1 MRLKAISFLLAVS
14 IIASLTPF
22 ASAWEESAAGKMQ
35 WPVQAGIPVQRAG
48 SDDMTVHTKAIDISR
63 EDAAEGL
70 NQLGLFQG
78 TANGFELERIPTRQE
93 MAVMQIRLIG
103 LEELA
108 ITDPVSHPFTDVD
121 SWASPY
127 VGAAYF
133 LGLINGTSETTF
145 GGNEPTTAPQYIS
158 LVLRTLGYSDQDGD
172 FTWNESWRLADMIG
186 LTAGQ
191 YGADSGFNRGD
202 MAYIS
207 FNALGTF
214 IKDRQYVLFQMLKMQ
229 GFIDFSAQMPHVGW
243 QPRIGVTPGELR
255 IKKGS
260 TATVMVTFEDSDS
273 KPFVYYVPGCVSV
286 DHDNGQWT
294 SEIDV
299 TLKITAEEVG
309 SREVFFYYSSGSNSK
324 YSLGKVLV
332 TVY

>member
-1 MRLKAISFLLAVS
+1 MRLKAIGFLLAVS
-14 IIASLTPF
+14 TIASLMPF
-22 ASAWEESAAGKMQ
+22 ASAREYGGSEKPEWLPETGI
-35 WPVQAGIPVQRAG
+35 QAQEG
-48 SDDMTVHTKAIDISR
+48 SGTMVKTKAIDISHD
-63 EDAAEGL
+63 DAAGSL

-108 ITDPVSHPFTDVD
+108 LADPLGHPFTDVD

-145 GGNEPTTAPQYIS
+145 GGNEPTTAPQYLS

-172 FTWNESWRLADMIG
+172 FAWNESWKLADMIG

-191 YGADSGFNRGD
+191 YGSDSSFNRGD

-207 FNALGTF
+207 FNALGSF
-214 IKDRQYVLFQMLKMQ
+214 IKDSQYVLFQRLKMQ
-229 GFIDFSAQMPHVGW
+229 GFIDFSAQMPYVGW

-260 TATVMVTFEDSDS
+260 SATVMVTFEDGDS

-286 DHDNGQWT
+286 DYDNGQWT
-294 SEIDV
+294 SDIDV
-299 TLKITAEEVG
+299 TLKITGEEVG
-309 SREVFFYYSSGSNSK
+309 TREVFFYYASGSNSK